1 MKKNLGRD
9 FFNLT
14 NDISNLMFVFE
25 FMHKRCTKLGR
36 VECNLLHY
44 LLNEDRPVSMKELAK
59 YLGVTHS
66 RVTHL
71 MDSLIKKGYIDR
83 IASTEDRRVFFAS
96 ITDVG
101 AEIVNKHM
109 NEGVKVYNKLLQKL
123 SQEKVDMIF
132 EALKLWKD
140 FLEQLPQPP
149 KDEEDE
155 D

>member
-14 NDISNLMFVFE
+14 NEISNLMFNFE

-44 LLNEDRPVSMKELAK
+44 LLSEDRPVSMKELAN
-59 YLGVTHS
+59 YLAVTHS

-83 IASTEDRRVFFAS
+83 IASTEDRRVFFAN
-96 ITDVG
+96 ITDTG
-101 AEIVNKHM
+101 SEIVNKHM
-109 NEGVKVYNKLLQKL
+109 NEGVKVYSKLLQKL
-123 SQEKVDMIF
+123 SQEKVDSIF
-132 EALKLWKD
+132 EALKLWRE
-140 FLEQLPQPP
+140 FLDQLPQEP
-149 KDEEDE
+149 KEEDDE